1 MANANTIISSLVIAA
16 LKAADTFGD
25 RIDALRAALP
35 ADTLGDRTLCAD
47 ALRPG
52 VAKRHGIVL
61 TRKETGRLVF
71 PADHASSEAAR
82 QDLSRLVRSV
92 MGAGANKASEEID
105 IPEELLAA
113 ARKLAKLANEYE
125 GSRKLASKALAAAF
139 AK

>member
-1 MANANTIISSLVIAA
+1 MANTNTIISSLVIAA
-16 LKAADTFGD
+16 LKAADTFGE

-35 ADTLGDRTLCAD
+35 ADTLSDRALCAD

-52 VAKRHGIVL
+52 VAKRHGITL

-92 MGAGANKASEEID
+92 MGASSGQKTQKARRVDAE
-105 IPEELLAA
+105 LAA
-113 ARKLAKLANEYE
+113 KVQNLIAKAGL
-125 GSRKLASKALAAAF
+125 SKAEARDLFAAVVEA
-139 AK
+139 AY